1 MAIGRLDAHAQADL
15 VRSGE
20 LSAKELVEAAIERIE
35 ALDPALNAV
44 THRAFEQALQKASA
58 SSGDSALRSV
68 PYLLKDGMDYA
79 GMPSRSGSRLK
90 KNAPPMSVG
99 SEYSDRLD
107 RAGLIPLGKTN
118 APEFGLLPTTEPVL
132 YGPSRNPWN
141 VAHSSGGSSGGAGAV
156 VASGMV
162 ALAHAADGGGSIRIP
177 ASCCGVFG
185 LKPSRGANVRA
196 RGPHIIED
204 FLVGDTLLSRS
215 VRDAAWAFAVTTPDP
230 KQPVTFNPKS
240 RRLRIGFALENFND
254 EQPSSDVAAVI
265 RHSAELCQRLGHT
278 VEEVKRP
285 FDGPAV
291 DRAFKLIWAYLAQ
304 DLVSSSRAVL
314 REGRLED
321 VLEPWTMNLGASS
334 DGLTLTD
341 ADQIFSEAATAAR
354 ALDEFYS
361 RYDVLLT
368 PVLKHSPL
376 PLGALAPTQ
385 AFEPMYARMF
395 DYVSYTPVQNLT
407 GTPAM
412 SVPLYMS
419 ENGLPVGSM
428 FAAGRG
434 QDELLLQLAFELEQA
449 EPWAARWPKFSVDTE
464 AQVHRLP

>member
-1 MAIGRLDAHAQADL
+1 MNARDAMALGRLDAHGQAAL

-20 LSAKELVEAAIERIE
+20 ISATELVEAAIERIE
-35 ALDPALNAV
+35 ALDPALNVV
-44 THRAFEQALQKASA
+44 THRAYEAALQRA
-58 SSGDSALRSV
+58 ALPAHDATMRAV
-68 PYLLKDGMDYA
+68 PYLLKDGLDYA
-79 GMPSRSGSRLK
+79 GMPSRSGSRSK
-90 KNAPPMSVG
+90 KNLPPPSAG

-141 VAHSSGGSSGGAGAV
+141 PAHSSGGSSGGAGAA
-156 VASGMV
+156 VAAGMV
-162 ALAHAADGGGSIRIP
+162 PLAHAADGGGSIRIP
-177 ASCCGVFG
+177 ASCCGVVG

-215 VRDAAWAFAVTTPDP
+215 VRDAAWSFAVTSPTDNKPLAFDP
-230 KQPVTFNPKS
+230 KA
-240 RRLRIGFALENFND
+240 RRLRIGFCLENFNG
-254 EQPSSDVAAVI
+254 EQPSADVAAVI
-265 RHSAELCQRLGHT
+265 RRSAELCQRLGHA

-291 DRAFKLIWAYLAQ
+291 DRAFQLIWAYLAQ
-304 DLVSSSRAVL
+304 DVVSSSRAAL
-314 REGRLED
+314 RNGRLED
-321 VLEPWTMNLGASS
+321 VLEPWTLNLGASS
-334 DGLTLTD
+334 DRLTMMDVDRIFTD
-341 ADQIFSEAATAAR
+341 AAAAGR
-354 ALDEFYS
+354 ALEDFYS

-368 PVLKHSPL
+368 PVLRHSPL
-376 PLGALAPTQ
+376 PLGALEPTQ

-395 DYVSYTPVQNLT
+395 DYVSYTPLQNLT

-428 FAAGRG
+428 FAAGHG

-449 EPWAARWPKFSVDTE
+449 EPWGNRWPKISVG
-464 AQVHRLP
+464 AS

>member
-1 MAIGRLDAHAQADL
+1 MNSRDAMAIGRLDAHAQAEL

-20 LSAKELVEAAIERIE
+20 LSAKELVQAAIDRIE
-35 ALDPALNAV
+35 ALDPTLNV
-44 THRAFEQALQKASA
+44 ITYRTYEQALQKAATVNS
-58 SSGDSALRSV
+58 DSALNAV

-90 KNAPPMSVG
+90 KNAPPLSAG
-99 SEYSDRLD
+99 SDYSDRLD

-141 VAHSSGGSSGGAGAV
+141 LAHSSGGSSGGAGAA

-162 ALAHAADGGGSIRIP
+162 ALGHAADGGGSIRIP
-177 ASCCGVFG
+177 AANCGVLG

-196 RGPHIIED
+196 RGAHIIED

-215 VRDAAWAFAVTTPDP
+215 VRDAAWSFAVTAPTQKQPLKFDP
-230 KQPVTFNPKS
+230 KA

-254 EQPSSDVAAVI
+254 QQPSPDVAAVI
-265 RHSAELCQRLGHT
+265 RRTAELCQRLGHT

-304 DLVSSSRAVL
+304 DLVSFARASL
-314 REGRLED
+314 REGKLED
-321 VLEPWTMNLGASS
+321 VLEPWTMNLGLSTAS
-334 DGLTLTD
+334 LTMTD
-341 ADQIFSEAATAAR
+341 TDRIYDESARAAR
-354 ALDEFYS
+354 ALDDFYS
-361 RYDVLLT
+361 RYDVLLS
-368 PVLKHSPL
+368 PVLRHSPL

-385 AFEPMYARMF
+385 AFEPMYERMF
-395 DYVSYTPVQNLT
+395 DYVSYTPLQNLT
-407 GTPAM
+407 GTPAI
-412 SVPLYMS
+412 SVPLYAND
-419 ENGLPVGSM
+419 NGLPIGSM
-428 FAAGRG
+428 FATNRGR
-434 QDELLLQLAFELEQA
+434 DELLLQLAYELEQA
-449 EPWAARWPKFSVDTE
+449 EPWADRWPKHS
-464 AQVHRLP
+464 AGG

>member
-1 MAIGRLDAHAQADL
+1 MNSRDALAIGRLDAHAQADL

-20 LSAKELVEAAIERIE
+20 LSAKELVEAAIERID
-35 ALDPALNAV
+35 ALDPSLNAV
-44 THRAFEQALQKASA
+44 THRTFEQALQKAST
-58 SSGDSALRSV
+58 SSGDSALRGV

-90 KNAPPMSVG
+90 KNAPPMKAG

-118 APEFGLLPTTEPVL
+118 APEFGLLPTTEPLL

-156 VASGMV
+156 VAAGIV
-162 ALAHAADGGGSIRIP
+162 PLAHAADGGGSIRIP

-196 RGPHIIED
+196 RGAHIIED

-215 VRDAAWAFAVTTPDP
+215 IRDAAWAFAVTTPGRKP
-230 KQPVTFNPKS
+230 PVTFNPKS

-254 EQPSSDVAAVI
+254 EQPSPDVAAVI
-265 RHSAELCQRLGHT
+265 RRSAELCQRLGHT
-278 VEEVKRP
+278 VEEIKRP
-285 FDGPAV
+285 FNGPAV

-304 DLVSSSRAVL
+304 DLVSFSRAAL

-321 VLEPWTMNLGASS
+321 VLEPWTLNLGASS
-334 DGLTLTD
+334 ESLMPTD
-341 ADQIFSEAATAAR
+341 VDRIFSESAIAAH
-354 ALDEFYS
+354 ALEDFYS

-368 PVLKHSPL
+368 PVLRHSPL

-385 AFEPMYARMF
+385 AFEPLYARMF
-395 DYVSYTPVQNLT
+395 DYVSYTPLQNLT

-412 SVPLYMS
+412 SAPLYMN

-449 EPWAARWPKFSVDTE
+449 EPWAARWPQFSVG
-464 AQVHRLP
+464 A

>member
-1 MAIGRLDAHAQADL
+1 MAIGRLDAHGQAEL

-20 LSAKELVEAAIERIE
+20 LSAKELVEAAIARIE

-44 THRAFEQALQKASA
+44 THRAFEQALQKAST
-58 SSGDSALRSV
+58 SNGDSALRSV

-90 KNAPPMSVG
+90 KNAPPLSAG
-99 SEYSDRLD
+99 SEYSNRLD

-141 VAHSSGGSSGGAGAV
+141 IAHSSGGSSGGAGAV
-156 VASGMV
+156 VAAGMV

-185 LKPSRGANVRA
+185 LKPSRAANVRA

-215 VRDAAWAFAVTTPDP
+215 VRDAAWGFAVTAPDQ
-230 KQPVTFNPKS
+230 KQPLTFNPKS

-254 EQPSSDVAAVI
+254 QQPSPDVAAVI
-265 RHSAELCQRLGHT
+265 RRSAELCQRLGHT
-278 VEEVKRP
+278 VEEIKRP

-304 DLVSSSRAVL
+304 DLVSWSRATL

-334 DGLTLTD
+334 GSLTLTD
-341 ADQIFSEAATAAR
+341 VDRIFDEASTAAR
-354 ALDEFYS
+354 ALEDFYS

-395 DYVSYTPVQNLT
+395 DYVSYTPLQNLT

-449 EPWAARWPKFSVDTE
+449 EPWAGRWPKFSVGTGS
-464 AQVHRLP
+464 